1 MAASITPIQAF
12 SLGADAAYLAKRPL
26 PVSPDGEYDWENQA
40 DPNTSPQAHAGVTNL
55 VNEIQNI
62 ESKGA
67 VSPDP
72 RIVGAFIDTALHPD
86 AVDDRQGAFAAGLT
100 LLSRLPPGSAV
111 AKDMSNSAISLLYNT
126 LPHPRAALLGP
137 VHSFRQADGG
147 GNNLQIPQL
156 GKAGTPYAR
165 SVQGKWCYAPT
176 SLPDPGVIFDTLMKA
191 RDRKDHPGGNSGMT
205 FAFATLVIHSLFR
218 SDLSDWNVNATSSY
232 LDLSPLYGINQATQD
247 LVRNKAEGRG
257 LLYPDSFS
265 EERLV
270 FLPPAASAL
279 LVILNRN
286 HNYVADMLLKINERG
301 RWTDPPPTD
310 EKLRSQQDE
319 EIFQTAR
326 LVNCGHFM
334 GLIMSDYVA
343 GFLGL
348 SEGNAWNMNAF
359 DAIKTKDGKEVERG
373 QGNHC
378 SVEFNVLYRWHPTLS
393 APDVQWTEDV
403 FNRVFNNKP
412 FEQLTIQDFVGAFGQ
427 TFAQINPD
435 PSKRTFGGL
444 QRGADGKF
452 ADDDIAK
459 ILLDAT
465 ESPAGAYRARGT
477 PGVLRVI
484 EMMGILQ
491 ARQWGVCT
499 MNEFRQFLG
508 LKLFQDFEEWNPDPD
523 VANAAR
529 RLYGHIDN
537 LELYTGLQCEE
548 TMPLSPGLRF
558 ASGYTMMRAVLGD
571 AISLVRGDRFYTTDF
586 TPANLTTWGYQDC
599 LRDPHNG
606 GFGGEMPKLLMR
618 HLPRHYPFNSVYGCF
633 PFFTPQKMKQSLTT
647 QGIAANYTFDRPVPA
662 PQPKVLNTFT
672 GIKYVFNDPL
682 TFPTVYDMKGLG
694 NGYGFL
700 LCFDQAAKHDP
711 DRALALH
718 ALFPTEASL
727 SQYRTWY
734 RDSVVQLI
742 KERSWKYDG
751 VAGNYVDIVKSVI
764 NTTSV
769 HWAADRLCGLPLK
782 TKDNPNGLYT
792 EQEVYEMF
800 STLFQL
806 TFLSI
811 GDNEHGMSLRW
822 AAIQSGGV
830 IQALIAKTILEVAP
844 KSAPNAITGFV
855 ANVAKL
861 LWPQVDKPCYPF
873 LSKLSETG
881 RPMNELV
888 ATVVGLAVG
897 SSVNYAQAAVHVV
910 DFYLDDSHAKERA
923 QILSLVQ
930 SDDSNST
937 ETLRAYV
944 REAMR
949 LNPQYTGLWRD
960 VAADASIPQGKGLP
974 PLNVKAG
981 DRIWASFKNAHI
993 NPDDFPNPTAVDPSR
1008 PVTSYNL
1015 NGTGFHGCPGV
1026 TYAEQTIAEIVK
1038 VVFKLK
1044 NVRRAE
1050 GDSGRLAGFKQIVN
1064 ETETNVYL
1072 TPYGTT
1078 SPWPGSM
1085 FLAYDD

>member
-1 MAASITPIQAF
+1 MSITPLQGF
-12 SLGADAAYLAKRPL
+12 ELGADAIYLSERSL
-26 PVSPDGEYDWENQA
+26 PIAPDGHYDWENQA
-40 DPNTSPQAHAGVTNL
+40 NPNASPQGHAGVTNL
-55 VNEIQNI
+55 LNTMKDIAG
-62 ESKGA
+62 KGFT
-67 VSPDP
+67 PDP
-72 RIVGAFIDTALHPD
+72 RMVGSFIDEALHPD
-86 AVDDRQGAFAAGLT
+86 AVDDRKGALANGLT
-100 LLSRLPPGSAV
+100 ILSLLPSSSEV

-176 SLPDPGVIFDTLMKA
+176 SLPDPRVIFDTLMKA
-191 RDRKDHPGGNSGMT
+191 RDTKEHPAGVSSLI
-205 FAFATLVIHSLFR
+205 FAFATIVIHSLFR
-218 SDLSDWNVNATSSY
+218 TDLADWNVNATSSY
-232 LDLSPLYGINQATQD
+232 LDLSPLYDQATQD
-247 LVRNKAEGRG
+247 LVRDKAKGRG

-301 RWTDPPPTD
+301 RWIDPPPTD
-310 EKLRSQQDE
+310 ETRRNQQDE

-359 DAIKTKDGKEVERG
+359 DPIKAKNGVEVERG
-373 QGNHC
+373 LGNHC

-393 APDVQWTEDV
+393 TADVKWTEDV
-403 FNRVFNNKP
+403 FREAFDNKP
-412 FEQLTIQDFVGAFGQ
+412 FDQLTMHDFGTVFRKIFATMDPHPNNR
-427 TFAQINPD
+427 TFA
-435 PSKRTFGGL
+435 GL
-444 QRGADGKF
+444 KRGADGKF
-452 ADDDIAK
+452 SDDAIAN
-459 ILLDAT
+459 ILLHAT

-477 PGVLRVI
+477 PGVLRIVEI
-484 EMMGILQ
+484 LGILQ

-499 MNEFRQFLG
+499 MNEFREFLG
-508 LKLFQDFEEWNPDPD
+508 LKRFADFEEWNTDPEISS
-523 VANAAR
+523 AAR

-537 LELYTGLQCEE
+537 LELYTGLQCEDN
-548 TMPLSPGLRF
+548 MPLYPGLRF
-558 ASGYTMMRAVLGD
+558 ASGYTMVRAVLGD
-571 AISLVRGDRFYTTDF
+571 AIALVRGDRFYTTDF

-599 LRDPHNG
+599 VRDPHNG
-606 GFGGEMPKLLMR
+606 GFVVPKLLMR
-618 HLPRHYPFNSVYGCF
+618 HLPRHYPYNSVYGCF
-633 PFFTPQKMKQSLTT
+633 PFFTPQKMKESLTK
-647 QGIAANYTFDRPVPA
+647 QGIAGDYTFERPVP
-662 PQPKVLNTFT
+662 PPEPKVLNTFT

-682 TFPTVYDMKGLG
+682 RFPTVYDMKGLG

-700 LCFDQAAKHDP
+700 LCFDQSAKHDP

-718 ALFPTEASL
+718 ALFPTEDSL
-727 SQYRTWY
+727 NQYRTWY
-734 RDSVVQLI
+734 RDSISQLI

-751 VAGNYVDIVKSVI
+751 VAGNYVDIVKNVI
-764 NTTSV
+764 NVTSV

-782 TKDNPNGLYT
+782 TKENPSGLYT
-792 EQEVYEMF
+792 EQEVYDI
-800 STLFQL
+800 L
-806 TFLSI
+806 TFLSL
-811 GDNEHGMSLRW
+811 GDNEHLFSLRY

-830 IQALIAKTILEVAP
+830 IQALIAKAILEIAP
-844 KSAPNAITGFV
+844 QSAPNAIMGLISKC
-855 ANVAKL
+855 AKYI
-861 LWPQVDKPCYPF
+861 WPPTDRPCFPF
-873 LSKLSETG
+873 LSKLSDTG
-881 RPMNELV
+881 RPLNELV

-897 SSVNYAQAAVHVV
+897 SSVNYAQAAVHVI
-910 DFYLDDSHAKERA
+910 DFYLDDSHAKERS
-923 QILSLVQ
+923 QIMQLVK
-930 SDDSNST
+930 SDDKKST
-937 ETLRAYV
+937 DLLRGYV

-949 LNPQYTGLWRD
+949 LNPQFTGLWRG
-960 VAADASIPQGKGLP
+960 AAVDTVIPQGDGLP
-974 PLNVKAG
+974 PLKIKAG

-993 NPDDFPNPTAVDPSR
+993 NPTDFPNPQTVDPTR
-1008 PVTSYNL
+1008 PVGSYNL
-1015 NGTGFHGCPGV
+1015 NGTGFHNCPGV

-1038 VVFKLK
+1038 VVFRLK
-1044 NVRRAE
+1044 NVRRAA
-1050 GDSGRLAGFKQIVN
+1050 GAPGRLAGFKTVVN

-1085 FLAYDD
+1085 FITYDD

>member
-12 SLGADAAYLAKRPL
+12 TLGADAGYLSKRGL
-26 PVSPDGEYDWENQA
+26 PVAPDGHYDWENQA
-40 DPNTSPQAHAGVTNL
+40 DPNASPQGHAGVTNL
-55 VNEIQNI
+55 INTFESI
-62 ESKGA
+62 EKKGA
-67 VSPDP
+67 ISPDP
-72 RIVGAFIDTALHPD
+72 RIVTAFMDTAIHPD
-86 AVDDRQGAFAAGLT
+86 AVDDRKGAFADGLT
-100 LLSRLPPGSAV
+100 LLSRMPPGSEV

-126 LPHPRAALLGP
+126 LPHAM
-137 VHSFRQADGG
+137 HSFRQAEGG

-191 RDRKDHPGGNSGMT
+191 RDRKDHPGGNSSMT

-218 SDLSDWNVNATSSY
+218 SDLSDWNINATSSY

-247 LVRNKAEGRG
+247 LVRNKDAGRG
-257 LLYPDSFS
+257 LMYPDTFS
-265 EERLV
+265 EERLI

-310 EKLRSQQDE
+310 EKLRAQQDE

-359 DAIKTKDGKEVERG
+359 DAIKTKDGVEVERG

-393 APDVQWTEDV
+393 AADQQWTEDV
-403 FNRVFNNKP
+403 FNRVFQNKP
-412 FEQLTIQDFVGAFGQ
+412 FDQLTIQDFGATFGQ
-427 TFAQINPD
+427 TFAAIDPD
-435 PSKRTFGGL
+435 PSQRTFGGL
-444 QRGADGKF
+444 FEARRRWKF
-452 ADDDIAK
+452 SDDDIAK

-465 ESPAGAYRARGT
+465 ENPAGAYRARGT
-477 PGVLRVI
+477 PSVLRVI
-484 EMMGILQ
+484 EIMGILQ

-499 MNEFRQFLG
+499 MNEFREFLS
-508 LKLFQDFEEWNPDPD
+508 LKKFDDFEDWNPDPA

-548 TMPLSPGLRF
+548 TMPLTPGLRF

-571 AISLVRGDRFYTTDF
+571 AISLVRGDRFYTTDY

-599 LRDPHNG
+599 QREPNNG
-606 GFGGEMPKLLMR
+606 GFLLMR

-647 QGIAANYTFDRPVPA
+647 QGIAENYTFDRPVPA
-662 PQPKVLNTFT
+662 PEPKVLNTFT
-672 GIKYVFNDPL
+672 GIKYVFNDPGR
-682 TFPTVYDMKGLG
+682 FPTVYDMKGLG

-718 ALFPTEASL
+718 ALFPTESAL

-734 RDSVVQLI
+734 RDSAAQLI

-751 VAGNYVDIVKSVI
+751 VSGNYIDIVKSVI

-792 EQEVYEMF
+792 EQEVYDMF
-800 STLFQL
+800 STLVL

-811 GDNEHGMSLRW
+811 GDNEHGFALRW

-830 IQALIAKTILEVAP
+830 IQALIAKAVLEIAP
-844 KSAPNAITGFV
+844 KSAPNAVTGLISNISKF
-855 ANVAKL
+855 
-861 LWPQVDKPCYPF
+861 LWPPSDKPWYPF

-881 RPMNELV
+881 RPLNELV

-897 SSVNYAQAAVHVV
+897 SSVNYAQAAVHVI
-910 DFYLDDSHAKERA
+910 DFYLDDSHEQERL
-923 QILSLVQ
+923 QIIKLVQ
-930 SDDSNST
+930 SDDSKST
-937 ETLRAYV
+937 EILRGYV

-949 LNPQYTGLWRD
+949 LNPQFTGLWRD
-960 VAADASIPQGKGLP
+960 VAVDAAIPQGKGMAP
-974 PLNVKAG
+974 MNVKAG

-993 NPDDFPNPTAVDPSR
+993 NPDDFPNPTTVDPTR
-1008 PVTSYNL
+1008 PVEAYNL
-1015 NGTGFHGCPGV
+1015 NGAGFHVCPGV
-1026 TYAEQTIAEIVK
+1026 TYAEQTIGEIVK

-1044 NVRRAE
+1044 NVRRAN
-1050 GDSGRLAGFKQIVN
+1050 GDAGKLAGFKTIIN

-1085 FLAYDD
+1085 FLVYDDA

>member
-1 MAASITPIQAF
+1 MASISPIQAF
-12 SLGADAAYLAKRPL
+12 SLGADAIYLSKRPL
-26 PVSPDGEYDWENQA
+26 PIAPDGHYDWENQA
-40 DPNTSPQAHAGVTNL
+40 DANTSPQGHAGVTNL
-55 VNEIQNI
+55 INTIENI

-67 VSPDP
+67 ITPDP
-72 RIVGAFIDTALHPD
+72 RIVGAFLDTALHPD
-86 AVDDRQGAFAAGLT
+86 AVDDRKGAFAAGLT
-100 LLSRLPPGSAV
+100 LLSRIPPGTEV

-191 RDRKDHPGGNSGMT
+191 RDRKDHPGGNSSFT

-218 SDLSDWNVNATSSY
+218 SDLKDWNINATSSY

-247 LVRNKAEGRG
+247 LVRNKSEGRG
-257 LLYPDSFS
+257 LLYPDTFS
-265 EERLV
+265 EERLI

-301 RWTDPPPTD
+301 RWTDPPPAD
-310 EKLRSQQDE
+310 EKAKAQQDE

-359 DAIKTKDGKEVERG
+359 DPIKTKDGKEVERG
-373 QGNHC
+373 LGNHC

-393 APDVQWTEDV
+393 AADEKWTQNV
-403 FNRVFNNKP
+403 FNKFFNNKP
-412 FEQLTIQDFVGAFGQ
+412 FDQLTMQDFGSAFGR
-427 TFAQINPD
+427 TFAAIDPD

-444 QRGADGKF
+444 QRGPDGKF
-452 ADDDIAK
+452 SDDDIAR

-465 ESPAGAYRARGT
+465 ESPAGTYRARGT
-477 PGVLRVI
+477 PEVLRVVEI
-484 EMMGILQ
+484 MGILQ

-508 LKLFQDFEEWNPDPD
+508 LKQFEDFEDWNPDPAI
-523 VANAAR
+523 ANAAR

-548 TMPLSPGLRF
+548 TIPLSPGLRF

-571 AISLVRGDRFYTTDF
+571 AIALVRGDRFYTTDF

-599 LRDPHNG
+599 EREPHNG

-618 HLPRHYPFNSVYGCF
+618 HLPRHYPYNSVYGCF
-633 PFFTPQKMKQSLTT
+633 PFFTPQKMKQSLTA
-647 QGIAANYTFDRPVPA
+647 QGIAANYTFDRPVPT
-662 PQPKVLNTFT
+662 PVVKVLNTFT
-672 GIKYVFNDPL
+672 GIKYVFNDPVR
-682 TFPTVYDMKGLG
+682 FPTVYDMKGLG
-694 NGYGFL
+694 NGYGFM

-711 DRALALH
+711 DRAQALH
-718 ALFPTEASL
+718 ALFPTESAL
-727 SQYRTWY
+727 SQYRAWY
-734 RDSVVQLI
+734 RDSTAQLI
-742 KERSWKYDG
+742 KARSWKYDG
-751 VAGNYVDIVKSVI
+751 IAGNYVDIVKSVI
-764 NTTSV
+764 NVTSV

-782 TKDNPNGLYT
+782 TADNPSGLYT
-792 EQEVYEMF
+792 EQEVYDMF
-800 STLFQL
+800 ATLFQL

-811 GDNEHGMSLRW
+811 GDNEHLAALRW

-830 IQALIAKTILEVAP
+830 IQALIAKSILEIAP
-844 KSAPNAITGFV
+844 QSAPNAVLGFIS
-855 ANVAKL
+855 NISKF
-861 LWPQVDKPCYPF
+861 LWPQTDKPCFPF

-881 RPMNELV
+881 RPLNELV

-910 DFYLDDSHAKERA
+910 DFYLDDAHAQERA
-923 QILSLVQ
+923 QILKLVQ
-930 SDDSNST
+930 SEDSKAT
-937 ETLRAYV
+937 EMLRGYV

-949 LNPQYTGLWRD
+949 LNPQFTGLWRD
-960 VAADASIPQGKGLP
+960 VAADATIPQGNGLP
-974 PLNVKAG
+974 PMNVKAG
-981 DRIWASFKNAHI
+981 DRIWASFKNAHV
-993 NPDDFPNPTAVDPSR
+993 NPSDFPKPTTVDPAR
-1008 PVTSYNL
+1008 PIASYNL
-1015 NGTGFHGCPGV
+1015 NGAGFHTCPGV
-1026 TYAEQTIAEIVK
+1026 TYAEQTIAETLK

-1044 NVRRAE
+1044 NVRRAP
-1050 GDSGRLAGFKQIVN
+1050 GDSGKLAGFKSVVN

-1072 TPYGTT
+1072 TPYGGT

-1085 FLAYDD
+1085 FIAYDD

>member
-1 MAASITPIQAF
+1 MASITPIQGF
-12 SLGADAAYLAKRPL
+12 SLGADAVYLSKRPL
-26 PVSPDGEYDWENQA
+26 PIAPDGHYDWENQA
-40 DPNTSPQAHAGVTNL
+40 DANTSPQAHAGVTNL
-55 VNEIQNI
+55 INTFENI

-67 VSPDP
+67 ISPDP
-72 RIVGAFIDTALHPD
+72 RVVGAFLDTSLHPD
-86 AVDDRQGAFAAGLT
+86 AVDDRLGAFADGLT
-100 LLSRLPPGSAV
+100 LLSRIPPGSAV

-126 LPHPRAALLGP
+126 IPHPRAALLGP
-137 VHSFRQADGG
+137 VHSFREADGG

-191 RDRKDHPGGNSGMT
+191 RDRKDHIGGNSAFT
-205 FAFATLVIHSLFR
+205 FAFASIVTHSLFR
-218 SDLSDWNVNATSSY
+218 TDQKDWNVNDTSSY

-247 LVRNKAEGRG
+247 LVRNKGEGRG
-257 LLYPDSFS
+257 LMYPDTFS
-265 EERLV
+265 EERLI
-270 FLPPAASAL
+270 FLPPAASAI

-310 EKLRSQQDE
+310 EKLRAQQDE

-359 DAIKTKDGKEVERG
+359 DPIKTKDGQEVERG
-373 QGNHC
+373 LGNHC
-378 SVEFNVLYRWHPTLS
+378 SVEFSVLYRWHPTLS
-393 APDVQWTEDV
+393 AADVKWTEDV
-403 FNRVFNNKP
+403 FNKVFNNKP
-412 FEQLTIQDFVGAFGQ
+412 FDQLTMQDFGSGFGRS
-427 TFAQINPD
+427 FAALNPD

-444 QRGADGKF
+444 QRGPDGKF
-452 ADDDIAK
+452 SDDDIAK

-465 ESPAGAYRARGT
+465 ENPAGAYRARGT

-484 EMMGILQ
+484 EIMGILQ

-508 LKLFQDFEEWNPDPD
+508 LKQYEDFEDWNPDP
-523 VANAAR
+523 AIASAAR

-558 ASGYTMMRAVLGD
+558 ASGYSMMRAVLGD
-571 AISLVRGDRFYTTDF
+571 AISLVRGDRFYTTDY
-586 TPANLTTWGYQDC
+586 TPANLTTWGFQDC
-599 LRDPHNG
+599 VRDPHNG

-618 HLPRHYPFNSVYGCF
+618 HLPRHYPYNSVYGCF
-633 PFFTPQKMKQSLTT
+633 PFFTPQKMKQSLTA
-647 QGIAANYTFDRPVPA
+647 QGLAADYTFDRPVPA
-662 PQPKVLNTFT
+662 PEPKVLNTFA
-672 GIKYVFNDPL
+672 GIKYVFNDPVR
-682 TFPTVYDMKGLG
+682 FPTVYDMAGLG
-694 NGYGFL
+694 NGYGFM

-711 DRALALH
+711 DRGLALH
-718 ALFPTEASL
+718 ALFPTESSL
-727 SQYRTWY
+727 SQYRVWY
-734 RDSVVQLI
+734 RDSTAQLI
-742 KERSWKYDG
+742 KERS
-751 VAGNYVDIVKSVI
+751 VI
-764 NTTSV
+764 NVTSV

-782 TKDNPNGLYT
+782 TSDNPKGLYT
-792 EQEVYEMF
+792 EQEVYDMF
-800 STLFQL
+800 ATLILVISSRIL

-811 GDNEHGMSLRW
+811 GDNEHLFSIRW
-822 AAIQSGGV
+822 AAFQSGGV
-830 IQALIAKTILEVAP
+830 IQALIAKSILEIAP
-844 KSAPNAITGFV
+844 QSAPDVITGFI
-855 ANVAKL
+855 ANVSKFL
-861 LWPQVDKPCYPF
+861 RPQSQKPCYPF

-881 RPMNELV
+881 RPLNELV
-888 ATVVGLAVG
+888 ATVIGLAVG

-910 DFYLDDSHAKERA
+910 DFYLDDTHEKERL
-923 QILSLVQ
+923 QILQLVQ
-930 SDDSNST
+930 SDDSKST
-937 ETLRAYV
+937 DMLRGYV

-949 LNPQYTGLWRD
+949 LNPQFTGLWRD
-960 VAADASIPQGKGLP
+960 VAVDATIPQGKDLP
-974 PLNVKAG
+974 PMNVKAG

-993 NPDDFPNPTAVDPSR
+993 NPTDFPNPTTVDPTR
-1008 PVTSYNL
+1008 PIGSYNL
-1015 NGTGFHGCPGV
+1015 NGAGFHTCPGL
-1026 TYAEQTIAEIVK
+1026 TYAEQTITEIVK

-1044 NVRRAE
+1044 NVRRAA
-1050 GDSGRLAGFKQIVN
+1050 GDAGRLAGFKTIIN
-1064 ETETNVYL
+1064 ETETNMFM

-1085 FLAYDD
+1085 FIVYDD